1 MLGAFRLGHFED
13 VAVGTGVTVILA
25 PHGATAGVSVQGNAP
40 ATRETDL
47 LRSECTVQQIN
58 AVVLSGGSAFG
69 LEAACG
75 VMQYLKKKGYGYD
88 AGAYKVPIVVGA
100 SLYDLE
106 YKTFGY
112 PDAAMGQ
119 YACECAGD
127 FCDRGGNIGAGCGAT
142 VGKLMGMACCDK
154 GGLGVATMKIGAIE
168 MAAVVAVNAFGNV
181 YEADS
186 KEMLAGVKKDG
197 KALSI
202 EQALRYGVEGI
213 AGMNTTLGCIVTN
226 AKLTKSQ
233 CNVVAKSV
241 HDAFARCI
249 RPVHTVVD
257 GDAVFVMASGEVEC
271 SVLAMQSECTVLM
284 MRAIKNA
291 FTAKEY

>member
-1 MLGAFRLGHFED
+1 MLNSFRLGNFED
-13 VAVGTGVTVILA
+13 TAVGTGVTVILA
-25 PHGATAGVSVQGNAP
+25 PHGATGGVSVMGNAP

-47 LRSECTVQQIN
+47 LRSECTVQSVN

-75 VMQYLKKKGYGYD
+75 VMQYLKKKGFGYD

-112 PDAAMGQ
+112 PTAEMGQ
-119 YACECAGD
+119 YACESAGD
-127 FCDRGGNIGAGCGAT
+127 FVDRGGDIGAGCGAT
-142 VGKLMGMACCDK
+142 VGKLMGMAAAAK
-154 GGLGVATMKIGAIE
+154 GGLGVATIKIGAIE

-181 YEADS
+181 YDPDS
-186 KEMLAGVKKDG
+186 NTMLAGVHKDG
-197 KALSI
+197 RPVSI

-226 AKLTKSQ
+226 AALSKAQ
-233 CNVVAKSV
+233 CNVLAKSV

-249 RPVHTVVD
+249 HPVHTMVD
-257 GDAVFVMASGEVEC
+257 GDAVFVLASGEVEC
-271 SVLAMQSECTVLM
+271 NLLAMQSEATVLM

-291 FTAKEY
+291 FVRKE